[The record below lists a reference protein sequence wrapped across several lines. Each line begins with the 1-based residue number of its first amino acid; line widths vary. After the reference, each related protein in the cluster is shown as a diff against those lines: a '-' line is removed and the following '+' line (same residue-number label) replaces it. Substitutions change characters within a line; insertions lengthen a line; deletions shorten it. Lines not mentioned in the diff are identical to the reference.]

1 MLRYLQFQVLSL
13 FEAKGSEDT
22 YVYRWY
28 QSVLFLQRALAVAYR
43 DLLWIQLSL
52 SMQQYLVPCPR
63 EGKKIPASQGF
74 LRRSCLLSLP
84 VAAVLSFPGQY
95 WQVGKR
101 RWTWSQGVLVSSPRC
116 VTLGKLL
123 TLTEPVSEIELLW
136 LLNEMIFIENI
147 SRMPGS
153 WSQFEDVTCLQTV
166 SHKRERDSVRHAF
179 ISQWR
184 VYGIFIWFL

>member
-63 EGKKIPASQGF
+63 EGKKIP
-74 LRRSCLLSLP
+74 
-84 VAAVLSFPGQY
+84 VVI
-95 WQVGKR
+95 
-101 RWTWSQGVLVSSPRC
+101 T
-116 VTLGKLL
+116 
-123 TLTEPVSEIELLW
+123 
-136 LLNEMIFIENI
+136 
-147 SRMPGS
+147 
-153 WSQFEDVTCLQTV
+153 
-166 SHKRERDSVRHAF
+166 
-179 ISQWR
+179 
-184 VYGIFIWFL
+184 